1 MNEEHKNLVQLRRK
15 DYPMLRGDKRR
26 LMQVLLNLVKN
37 ALKFTTE
44 GSITVALA
52 YDQDS

>member
-1 MNEEHKNLVQLRRK
+1 MNEEHENLVPLRK
-15 DYPMLRGDKRR
+15 IDYPMLHGDKRR

-52 YDQDS
+52 YHQDS